1 MNTLFIKQT
10 GDKLLTTLW
19 DARVIP
25 VFNSLSYADFSDWLN
40 RSPQG
45 QEMRRNL
52 AAASLIACGLPTLAN
67 LVRQWIGVGPD
78 PLVCIC
84 YDQDTC
90 CGSSDSSCPGP
101 SGTSKMLARSP
112 KFSSRFEHDEVAS
125 LERRTDNYPWTATDR
140 QGQTWSGSFDSVDV
154 GLPEQGA
161 RR

>member
-1 MNTLFIKQT
+1 MFIKQT